1 MERGQ
6 PPRYRGTPRVG
17 VAPRNALPREG
28 GKEGAAPMSA
38 AEPCS
43 PEPCCWVCSQ
53 GAILTHGPPTLP
65 KAQEAFGYPA
75 SSSAPSSDRLLQVL
89 QQTQI
94 LLFSRTSQ
102 RPSPPHIDP
111 FPCHPREQLVAHK
124 EEGDPLPGVVTA
136 LYPRGTDP

>member
-1 MERGQ
+1 
-6 PPRYRGTPRVG
+6 
-17 VAPRNALPREG
+17 
-28 GKEGAAPMSA
+28 MSA
-38 AEPCS
+38 AEPRS
-43 PEPCCWVCSQ
+43 PEPCCWVRSQ
-53 GAILTHGPPTLP
+53 GAILTHGPSTLP

-136 LYPRGTDP
+136 LSQGGLTPEGVGMPSRA